1 MKPLG
6 QTYVDAQES
15 TDFVQLPPDG
25 YICIMQEVLDHSDE
39 EKPYLEIVY
48 DIADG
53 EYVGF
58 YSDEWGRDHKQA
70 HSVRQYYTEKS
81 MGVFKGFIKAV
92 NESNNTDFDPA
103 VGFNE
108 TQMEGLLIG
117 LVIGKEWYNADD
129 GTDKYFMKV
138 FNTKSV
144 KSIQEGKFKAPED
157 RWRKGHEPSTN
168 TSNSNSVTDEEIA
181 SVFG

>member
-6 QTYVDAQES
+6 QIYTDAQDS
-15 TDFVQLPPDG
+15 TDFAQLPSGG
-25 YICIMQEVLDHSDE
+25 YVCIIQEVADHSNE

-58 YSDEWGRDHKQA
+58 YSDDWGRNHPQA
-70 HSVRQYYTEKS
+70 HSVRQYCTEAS
-81 MGVFKGFIKAV
+81 MGVFKGFINAV
-92 NESNNTDFDPA
+92 NESNNADFDPA

-108 TQMEGLLIG
+108 QNMRGLLIG

-129 GTDKYFMKV
+129 GTDKWFMKV
-138 FNTKSV
+138 FNVKSV
-144 KSIQEGKFKAPED
+144 KAIQEGKFKEPAD
-157 RWRKGHEPSTN
+157 RWRKGHQPSAQVAT
-168 TSNSNSVTDEEIA
+168 TVSDEEIA

>member
-6 QTYVDAQES
+6 QIYTDAQDS

-25 YICIMQEVLDHSDE
+25 YVCVIQEVIDHSND

-48 DIADG
+48 DIMEG
-53 EYVGF
+53 EFVGY
-58 YSDEWGRDHKQA
+58 YSDEFGRNNKWSHTT
-70 HSVRQYYTEKS
+70 RQYYTEAS

-108 TQMEGLLIG
+108 TQLEGLLVG
-117 LVIGKEWYNADD
+117 FVIGKEWYNAND
-129 GTDKYFMKV
+129 GTDKFSMKV
-138 FNTKSV
+138 FSTKTV
-144 KSIQEGKFKAPED
+144 KDIQEGKFKEPAD
-157 RWRKGHEPSTN
+157 RWRKGHQPSSQAT
-168 TSNSNSVTDEEIA
+168 TTVSDEEIA